1 MTLWTPSHVKTVIPE
16 FIVFAILAVCLWL
29 LLRNKSE
36 TVKRIPLMVIAVTLV
51 VMEIFK
57 QIASFEEGVYDTY
70 SLPFHYCSLF
80 LYVLPVHAFYRGKH
94 KGAVTAIAVSLSAAL
109 LLFMLIMP
117 DIVYG
122 EYRITEYFDDY
133 LNFHTVTFHGLVCLY
148 FMISVA
154 LGLARTNLGS
164 DVKVIPIFLVVYE
177 LIAFPLAQILQTNF
191 HNLYVCNVQ
200 FLEDIRV
207 AAIESLGTFIGKG
220 LHLLTNLAM
229 TVTFTLVAYFILYFA
244 EKAYEKIK
252 K

>member
-1 MTLWTPSHVKTVIPE
+1 MTLWTPSHVKTIIPE

-36 TVKRIPLMVIAVTLV
+36 TVRRIPLMVIAVTLV

-80 LYVLPVHAFYRGKH
+80 LYVLPLHAFYRGKH
-94 KGAVTAIAVSLSAAL
+94 KGAVTAIAVSLSAAVIMS
-109 LLFMLIMP
+109 MLIMP
-117 DIVYG
+117 EIIYS

-133 LNFHTVTFHGLVCLY
+133 LNFHSVTFHGLVCLY
-148 FMISVA
+148 FMIAVA
-154 LGLARTNLGS
+154 MGLARTDLVPS
-164 DVKVIPIFLVVYE
+164 IKTVSVFLVVFE
-177 LIAFPLAQILQTNF
+177 LIAYPLAQILETNF
-191 HNLYVCNVQ
+191 HNLYEFEIEAFEEIRLAIFEEYGNTIGMGVH
-200 FLEDIRV
+200 FLANLFATV
-207 AAIESLGTFIGKG
+207 A
-220 LHLLTNLAM
+220 
-229 TVTFTLVAYFILYFA
+229 FTLVAYLIFYFA